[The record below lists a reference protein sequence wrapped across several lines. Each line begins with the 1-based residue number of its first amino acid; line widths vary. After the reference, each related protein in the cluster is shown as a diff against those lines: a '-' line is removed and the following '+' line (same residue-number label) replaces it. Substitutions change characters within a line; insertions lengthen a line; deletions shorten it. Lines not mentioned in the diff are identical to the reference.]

1 MTTISKEP
9 KTKQT
14 IIEQGKAETLSIDKI
29 EFSPLNYRKYFRQE
43 DLETFAAELKLHG
56 IISPLT
62 VRKLENGKFQLV
74 AGERRLR
81 AARIAKLQTVPV
93 IIRELTDEQVTEI
106 QLAENLQRENPHP
119 LDEANAVKLMQD
131 TGKSIDEIALRLGKP
146 KQFVYIRLKLLN
158 LIEPIREMF
167 FGEVINLQQSL
178 TIATIS
184 QEGQTQFFNEHCTK
198 WKQKNFS
205 LPNLEWYLRPYRY
218 DLRNAPF
225 DAKDKK
231 LIPEV
236 GACTGCQF
244 NSASVKSLFPEYA
257 KQAICSNISCY
268 NNKCTA
274 SLRIGLING
283 LQEFQPVAL
292 LFNGLPSDK
301 MVELLKLV
309 PEAENLAKHD
319 YNEITILEQP
329 EEPQQED
336 YMFDDDEEGEKLD
349 RKAFYTATQDYK
361 EELKAYDKSIKSG
374 KYEKGLLEKGGEFY
388 IVYFNLDKPR
398 RNTYETGGRQT
409 TMKVVQEAIKSGTA
423 TTELLD
429 SAIDGIKQREV
440 RAKEIDRDKVQKTV
454 HHEFEE
460 KACDPAAIKR
470 LTDCD
475 KVAARLLV
483 YQSLDF
489 SGREKVNIVL
499 FKKVTGYGKQS
510 SEKFYEALKLLTD
523 AQYSYLIRMALAGK
537 SDSKYPSSETGITLY
552 RVAEAGG
559 IDVKKIETDQQ
570 GKADARAGRVKDR
583 LKDLQKRKS
592 KLTKEK

>member
-43 DLETFAAELKLHG
+43 GLETFAAELKLHG

-131 TGKSIDEIALRLGKP
+131 TGKTIDEIALRLGKP
-146 KQFVYIRLKLLN
+146 KQFIYIRLKLLN

-167 FGEVINLQQSL
+167 FAEVINLQQSL

-184 QEGQTQFFNEHCTK
+184 QEGQTAFFNEHCTK

-225 DAKDKK
+225 DTKNKK

-244 NSASVKSLFPEYA
+244 NSASVKILFPDYA
-257 KQAICSNISCY
+257 KQAICSNTSCY

-301 MVELLKLV
+301 MVELLKLI
-309 PEAENLAKHD
+309 PEAESLTRHD

-361 EELKAYDKSIKSG
+361 EELKTYDKSIKSG

-388 IVYFNLDKPR
+388 MVYFSLDKPQ
-398 RNTYETGGRQT
+398 RNTYDSGGRQT

-423 TTELLD
+423 TKELLD
-429 SAIDGIKQREV
+429 SAIDGIKQRET

-454 HHEFEE
+454 HQEFEE

-483 YQSLDF
+483 YQSLDY

-510 SEKFYEALKLLTD
+510 SEKFYEALKSLTD

-537 SDSKYPSSETGITLY
+537 SDSKFPNSETGITLY

-570 GKADARAGRVKDR
+570 DKADARAGRVKDR
-583 LKDLQKRKS
+583 LKDLQKRKG

>member
-1 MTTISKEP
+1 MQTTTVK
-9 KTKQT
+9 KDNTKK
-14 IIEQGKAETLSIDKI
+14 IELIPQGIAEILSIDKI

-43 DLETFAAELKLHG
+43 DLEAFAEELKLHG

-81 AARIAKLQTVPV
+81 AAKIAKLQTVPV
-93 IIRELTDEQVTEI
+93 IIRDLTDEQVTEI

-131 TGKSIDEIALRLGKP
+131 TGKTIDEIALRLGKP
-146 KQFVYIRLKLLN
+146 KQFVYVRLKLLN

-184 QEGQTQFFNEHCTK
+184 KDGQTEFFNEHCAK

-205 LPNLEWYLRPYRY
+205 LSNLEWYLRPYRY

-225 DAKDKK
+225 DTKNKR
-231 LIPEV
+231 LVPEI

-244 NSASVKSLFPEYA
+244 NSASVKSLFPDYA
-257 KQAICSNISCY
+257 KQAICSNTSCY

-283 LQEFQPVAL
+283 LQEFQPAAL

-301 MVELLKLV
+301 MVELLKLI
-309 PEAENLAKHD
+309 PEAESLTRHD
-319 YNEITILEQP
+319 YNEITVLEQP
-329 EEPQQED
+329 EEPQEED
-336 YMFDDDEEGEKLD
+336 FMFDDDDEGEKLD
-349 RKAFYTATQDYK
+349 RKAFYSATQDYK
-361 EELKAYDKSIKSG
+361 EELKVYEKNIKG
-374 KYEKGLLEKGGEFY
+374 DKYEKGLLEKGGEFY
-388 IVYFNLDKPR
+388 MVYFNLEKPR
-398 RNTYETGGRQT
+398 RNTYDTGGGRPT

-423 TTELLD
+423 TAELLD
-429 SAIDGIKQREV
+429 SAIDGIKQRES

-454 HHEFEE
+454 HQEFEE
-460 KACDPAAIKR
+460 KACDPTAIKR

-489 SGREKVNIVL
+489 SSREKVNSVL
-499 FKKVTGYGKQS
+499 FKKGTGHR
-510 SEKFYEALKLLTD
+510 EKFYEALKSLTD
-523 AQYSYLIRMALAGK
+523 AQYSYMIRMALAGK
-537 SDSKYPSSETGITLY
+537 SDSKYPNGETGTTLY
-552 RVAEAGG
+552 KVAEAAG
-559 IDVKKIETDQQ
+559 IDVKKIEADQQ
-570 GKADARAGRVKDR
+570 GRAEARAGRVKDR
-583 LKDLQKRKS
+583 LKDLQKRKG